1 MSRNLTNINASIRT
15 LNNLEHTSIAGTNL
29 NKVGNILNLDTDIIN
44 LDTINTFKIDLTLNN
59 TDNQFLVKSISY
71 TDGDILQ
78 VDSNNKLNKITVDS
92 ILGNIV
98 AGTNITKTNNTLN
111 LDSNLTNL
119 SLINTFKIGLS
130 AITNAST
137 LLRNSET
144 LYNGDSLQINSQ
156 GFIVGVSLIENKN
169 AILGTDNTSGIIAS
183 TNMSKSVDTNGNI
196 TLTSTNTEYTAGT
209 NISISAQNVI
219 SSDQQ
224 TTLTFNSGQKLK
236 GTGTSPAVRDIAYV
250 NSDND
255 IIFGDSLNNCG
266 FSVAT
271 GIYFLGDGTPL
282 ISNLRLFSSSGLN
295 NTGIINNLSGNI
307 NLTNEN
313 KINFNNDANNSI
325 GSQSALAG
333 VEIKGFNNVLIKTSV
348 TNKPSVNVGQTAIK
362 CKGIITGEFL
372 TGTTERDLLQ
382 VLTDNSIQLGDADT
396 TIKFVS
402 TATGGLYIN
411 SITNPVL
418 TGTGTANLQGLSMNA
433 GDIDIVNGDIN
444 MINSKNIY
452 FNGMVD
458 NLNFIGSSTAV
469 DGVYLQGSNIVKI
482 GTQGGN
488 TSAILTVQQTK
499 INFKGKISGQY
510 TYNGNERDLLQLTQN
525 EDIEVGDAV
534 CEITLKGSNIGF
546 EGFSSFNNDI
556 QMVQDKK
563 LYFDIAGLLGN
574 SNWIKSTT
582 DDNQNGLNIHGST
595 GVKISTQ
602 SYTGE
607 IFLNQNNLEI
617 SVDLTT
623 FDNDITATSTDL
635 SLNGDFIGTDCDMSI
650 DGELTV
656 GGDIAG
662 SNCDINIDGDIKL
675 ALLSRINFDRANTT
689 TIYNY
694 IRANGNITLN
704 NTPTG
709 QYTSGGT
716 EIYGYNCVKLAQT
729 FNPTVNIGEFWVSG
743 AKACVFATTFNYPTG
758 GGSGSDDRIKFNEIP
773 VNFDCLEIIKNLQVE
788 VYDKHFI
795 KDKDKFMDREIGIIA
810 QDTYNKIKNQ
820 VDSAT
825 ADLFVNEIDYTIP
838 SNFNENGDIVEDQM
852 KRIIHTDMVTGE
864 TTETIE
870 ENILAVSY
878 IRFISVLIKSQQ
890 QQQEIINKQQEQIN
904 QQQIIIDKL
913 INSNSF
919 KNFKSSI

>member
-1 MSRNLTNINASIRT
+1 
-15 LNNLEHTSIAGTNL
+15 
-29 NKVGNILNLDTDIIN
+29 
-44 LDTINTFKIDLTLNN
+44 
-59 TDNQFLVKSISY
+59 
-71 TDGDILQ
+71 
-78 VDSNNKLNKITVDS
+78 
-92 ILGNIV
+92 
-98 AGTNITKTNNTLN
+98 
-111 LDSNLTNL
+111 
-119 SLINTFKIGLS
+119 
-130 AITNAST
+130 
-137 LLRNSET
+137 
-144 LYNGDSLQINSQ
+144 
-156 GFIVGVSLIENKN
+156 
-169 AILGTDNTSGIIAS
+169 
-183 TNMSKSVDTNGNI
+183 
-196 TLTSTNTEYTAGT
+196 
-209 NISISAQNVI
+209 
-219 SSDQQ
+219 
-224 TTLTFNSGQKLK
+224 
-236 GTGTSPAVRDIAYV
+236 
-250 NSDND
+250 
-255 IIFGDSLNNCG
+255 
-266 FSVAT
+266 
-271 GIYFLGDGTPL
+271 
-282 ISNLRLFSSSGLN
+282 
-295 NTGIINNLSGNI
+295 
-307 NLTNEN
+307 
-313 KINFNNDANNSI
+313 
-325 GSQSALAG
+325 
-333 VEIKGFNNVLIKTSV
+333 
-348 TNKPSVNVGQTAIK
+348 
-362 CKGIITGEFL
+362 
-372 TGTTERDLLQ
+372 
-382 VLTDNSIQLGDADT
+382 
-396 TIKFVS
+396 
-402 TATGGLYIN
+402 
-411 SITNPVL
+411 
-418 TGTGTANLQGLSMNA
+418 MNA

-452 FNGMVD
+452 FNGIVD

-488 TSAILTVQQTK
+488 TSSILTIQQTK

-635 SLNGDFIGTDCDMSI
+635 SLNGDFIGTNCDMSI

-675 ALLSRINFDRANTT
+675 ALLSRINFDRANTS
-689 TIYNY
+689 TIFNY
-694 IRANGNITLN
+694 MRANGNITLN
-704 NTPTG
+704 NTPSG
-709 QYTSGGT
+709 QYTSGGI

-729 FNPTVNIGEFWVSG
+729 NNPTVNMGEFWVSG

-758 GGSGSDDRIKFNEIP
+758 GGSGSDDRIKFNEVP
-773 VNFDCLEIIKNLQVE
+773 VQFDCLEIINNLQVE

-795 KDKDKFMDREIGIIA
+795 KDKDKVFMDREIGIIA

-838 SNFNENGDIVEDQM
+838 SNFKENGDIVENQM
-852 KRIIHTDMVTGE
+852 KRVIHTDMVTGE

-919 KNFKSSI
+919 KNFRKTI